1 MKLTFEQK
9 IQIAK
14 EALEDSSNRVA
25 SKWKIHPW
33 TVYKIKA
40 LYLEN
45 PMLLKHGKNKK
56 YSFEFK
62 EKIINDSTF
71 AFGFYLQNACNNA
84 V

>member
-45 PMLLKHGKNKK
+45 PMLLKQWRKSQKNSKP
-56 YSFEFK
+56 
-62 EKIINDSTF
+62 
-71 AFGFYLQNACNNA
+71 
-84 V
+84 

>member
-1 MKLTFEQK
+1 MTPVIDHLISNWGFYMKLTFEQK

-14 EALEDSSNRVA
+14 EALENSSIHVA
-25 SKWKIHPW
+25 RKWEIADW

-62 EKIINDSTF
+62 KN
-71 AFGFYLQNACNNA
+71 Y
-84 V
+84 